1 MGLLGIEAAIKSYSL
16 FLRAVTNGAISSEY
30 CLVSCNS
37 PSVTEGV
44 KRWIR
49 KNEFCIFS
57 ILPISIGFFSL
68 VGLLMGSMGGDG
80 NDETGG

>member
-1 MGLLGIEAAIKSYSL
+1 
-16 FLRAVTNGAISSEY
+16 
-30 CLVSCNS
+30 
-37 PSVTEGV
+37 V